1 MNIPFCARVRRLRAS
16 EVWVMFHEV
25 ATPWAPW
32 RQWKRNVGS
41 AASRVMVR
49 MLLDR
54 ADRVF
59 VSIPMWEPL
68 LRAIAPRWQGAV
80 TWLPVPSSVPTC
92 VSFADVGAVRT
103 RLPIVG
109 GGAVIGH
116 FGSYGPLIAPL
127 VEKTVLD
134 LVERD
139 PRRVVLLVGRGS
151 DAMAAT
157 LKRASRPESRILG
170 TGSLDP
176 SQIAVQLA
184 ACDVLVQPYH
194 DGVSSRRTSVMAGLA
209 LGVPTVTNE
218 GALTEPLWRPSGA
231 VQLARSVNDIVDQT
245 DAVLANRGLA
255 EQIASNGRAL
265 YNQMFAIEL
274 TIKRL
279 RCARAPETI

>member
-1 MNIPFCARVRRLRAS
+1 
-16 EVWVMFHEV
+16 
-25 ATPWAPW
+25 
-32 RQWKRNVGS
+32 
-41 AASRVMVR
+41 
-49 MLLDR
+49 
-54 ADRVF
+54 
-59 VSIPMWEPL
+59 
-68 LRAIAPRWQGAV
+68 
-80 TWLPVPSSVPTC
+80 
-92 VSFADVGAVRT
+92 
-103 RLPIVG
+103 
-109 GGAVIGH
+109 
-116 FGSYGPLIAPL
+116 
-127 VEKTVLD
+127 
-134 LVERD
+134 
-139 PRRVVLLVGRGS
+139 
-151 DAMAAT
+151 
-157 LKRASRPESRILG
+157 
-170 TGSLDP
+170 
-176 SQIAVQLA
+176 VQLA